1 MTNMIKNLLG
11 FLRGVIVHYY
21 PHLDNGVLEECF
33 QVSYIWGMQVVI
45 SLTATFIVC
54 VIMLG
59 LFNNIFNLMNADKR
73 AARKFWARLYKK
85 L

>member
-1 MTNMIKNLLG
+1 MNIINVLEKI
-11 FLRGVIVHYY
+11 REVIVHFY

-33 QVSYIWGMQVVI
+33 RVSFVWGTQVII

-59 LFNNIFNLMNADKR
+59 LFNNIFNIMNGDKR
-73 AARKFWARLYKK
+73 AARRFWTKLYKK